1 LCDRVFFEGF
11 HEDVRPFLQAADGF
25 VLTSH
30 SEGLPLSVLEA
41 MACGLPCVLTNVGG
55 NTEAIHHMV
64 HGLIVAPRSVDDT
77 ADAIS
82 FLVTRPQERTEMSRM
97 GRARVREV
105 FNVEDRMADIER
117 VILN

>member
-1 LCDRVFFEGF
+1 
-11 HEDVRPFLQAADGF
+11 

-82 FLVTRPQERTEMSRM
+82 FLVTQERTEMSRM
-97 GRARVREV
+97 GRAPVREV